1 MKEGHGEKPTRTLHN
16 HFPLVDH
23 SLFYLKQQYSYN
35 ARIVATGIAKMSGTG
50 PNNNHNNNGQM
61 NPQNFLLQQ
70 QFAQQQQQ
78 QQGNT
83 FQQGGFAGANAQQ
96 QRMLQMQLQQQQM
109 QLQQMQS
116 KSQQQ
121 QQPGTRST
129 NSAMPNNPL
138 APAPATLNRGNMMAS
153 NAISVAPPLGRM
165 NSSATTGGSK
175 TKGASKLGRAGS
187 NAIPGPPGLVKA
199 TTSSMSI
206 ANIANNNTPTS
217 EQQTQQLL
225 TNCDWKDRTMW
236 VSRQLLGGNA
246 TNGFL
251 RATATVQRIKRQRAR
266 QTAQSKK
273 KAEAEE
279 KGEDGAGATPEAAAA
294 AASKEK
300 EKEKAEA
307 KKRDTP
313 DQASE
318 EILKK
323 EIMNPRTAK
332 KLKQELEAG
341 LSYCVTLQNAIR
353 TIIMEMDPQI
363 AVFTP
368 LPLSQGGE
376 IPRSAML
383 ASASMAGAAAMS
395 FASMP
400 IQKAAAKAPPVQAQE
415 ISQPKRRASEANAA
429 NAKSTATQ
437 ASPGGAGGST
447 LRKNRKKKLPSS
459 TEKSPELAEFD
470 AAGKR
475 SFSKKEHTF
484 RLFEVIRFRALKA
497 GDFVAARVS
506 SRDLWI
512 LARVQRDF
520 PGFSMPPNDFLK
532 LSEARRD
539 GHFREKVAIKDVEE
553 SGTGGIS
560 MVPRNLVLPL
570 PRTFSEA
577 AEWCQRYV

>member
-1 MKEGHGEKPTRTLHN
+1 
-16 HFPLVDH
+16 
-23 SLFYLKQQYSYN
+23 
-35 ARIVATGIAKMSGTG
+35 MSGTG
-50 PNNNHNNNGQM
+50 PNNNNNNGQM

-83 FQQGGFAGANAQQ
+83 FPQGGFAGTNAQQ

-109 QLQQMQS
+109 QLQKMQS

-121 QQPGTRST
+121 PGTRSS
-129 NSAMPNNPL
+129 NSAMANNPL

-153 NAISVAPPLGRM
+153 NAVSAAPPLGRM
-165 NSSATTGGSK
+165 NSSATSGSIKSKGG
-175 TKGASKLGRAGS
+175 GAPKLGRASS
-187 NAIPGPPGLVKA
+187 NAIPGPPGLMKA
-199 TTSSMSI
+199 TTSSASI
-206 ANIANNNTPTS
+206 ANSSANPNTDTS

-225 TNCDWKDRTMW
+225 NSCDWKDRTMW

-273 KAEAEE
+273 KAEAEA
-279 KGEDGAGATPEAAAA
+279 KGEDGTGGAPDAATVAA
-294 AASKEK
+294 NK

-341 LSYCVTLQNAIR
+341 LVYCVTLQNAIR

-376 IPRSAML
+376 IPRSAMM
-383 ASASMAGAAAMS
+383 ASASMAGASAMPS
-395 FASMP
+395 ASIP
-400 IQKAAAKAPPVQAQE
+400 IQKAASKELPVQAQE
-415 ISQPKRRASEANAA
+415 ISQTKRRASEAKAA
-429 NAKSTATQ
+429 NAKSTAAQ
-437 ASPGGAGGST
+437 ASPGGAGGSA
-447 LRKNRKKKLPSS
+447 LRKNRKKKLPPS

-470 AAGKR
+470 AVGKR
-475 SFSKKEHTF
+475 IYAKKEHNF
-484 RLFEVIRFRALKA
+484 RLFEVIRFRALKS

-520 PGFSMPPNDFLK
+520 PGFSMPPSDFLK

-539 GHFREKVAIKDVEE
+539 GHFREKVAIKDVED
-553 SGTGGIS
+553 SGSGGIN

-577 AEWCQRYV
+577 AEWCQRYVYG